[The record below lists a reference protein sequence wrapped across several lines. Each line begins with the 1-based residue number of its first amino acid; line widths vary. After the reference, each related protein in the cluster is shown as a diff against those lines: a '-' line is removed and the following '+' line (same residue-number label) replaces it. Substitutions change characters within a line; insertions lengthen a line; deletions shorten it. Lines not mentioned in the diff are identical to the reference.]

1 MTPLSSSGET
11 MVAESLRNFR
21 HEMKRQVKS
30 AAMPTLLLCLTAI
43 FAWQATQGDHGLI
56 MRKQRV
62 QQLEQAEKNLANA
75 RAERDSWER
84 KVAGLT
90 ASHLDRDALDQRA
103 RELLN
108 LAEPDEIVV
117 QYGLKDKLF

>member
-1 MTPLSSSGET
+1 MF
-11 MVAESLRNFR
+11 AESLRTLR
-21 HEMKRQVKS
+21 HEIKRQVKS
-30 AAMPTLLLCLTAI
+30 AAMPTLLLSLTGI

-56 MRKQRV
+56 MREQRV
-62 QQLEQAEKNLANA
+62 QQLARAEQNLVLA
-75 RAERDSWER
+75 RAERDGWER

-90 ASHLDRDALDQRA
+90 ASHLDRDALDQRV